1 MVLSRKAVSYSPENM
16 AHVVTMC
23 FNPFVTELNM
33 AHVVTMCFNPF
44 VTELNAQGALSD
56 ENLNG
61 HHQLYFPGR

>member
-1 MVLSRKAVSYSPENM
+1 MVLSRKEVSYSPE
-16 AHVVTMC
+16 
-23 FNPFVTELNM
+23 NM

-61 HHQLYFPGR
+61 HHQLYFPGQATSAL